1 MCHVDGTVTS
11 NSEQLMDRNR
21 SGGTINGVGQDLDV
35 DVRLGADHR
44 REIWGEMRTSA
55 VPATVFA
62 FLTDASQMMTWLA
75 QSAKAD
81 ARPGGIFRLA
91 DLNGLWVEGTYVA
104 ATPHQRVVFTWG
116 GIEGLR
122 PGQCTVEFA
131 LHADVNG
138 TLLRPPFR
146 PPRSGGR
153 RASARLEELGAVK
166 IEGCCGGRITTR
178 DLLKGRCG
186 VTRTA
191 SIFGGSLLVN
201 LFECYS
207 SLFVI
212 SDGV

>member
-1 MCHVDGTVTS
+1 MHVPGASSVLRISTVYGLRGPTSRYSASKGCVYLGRNRGTETRAVHCRVRPGRRCQRHVTS
-11 NSEQLMDRNR
+11 
-21 SGGTINGVGQDLDV
+21 
-35 DVRLGADHR
+35 A
-44 REIWGEMRTSA
+44 
-55 VPATVFA
+55 
-62 FLTDASQMMTWLA
+62 
-75 QSAKAD
+75 
-81 ARPGGIFRLA
+81 
-91 DLNGLWVEGTYVA
+91 
-104 ATPHQRVVFTWG
+104 
-116 GIEGLR
+116 
-122 PGQCTVEFA
+122 
-131 LHADVNG
+131 
-138 TLLRPPFR
+138 PPFR

-153 RASARLEELGAVK
+153 RASARLEELGAAK